1 MTITLQ
7 QATDEAEYIAW
18 YNNCD
23 FAVWHGGHTVNFYR
37 LDFENQGYVVPITS
51 ISVGDFSSG
60 QITKESVKE
69 GISTTFNK
77 DFR

>member
-1 MTITLQ
+1 MTITLK

-18 YNNCD
+18 HNDYD

-37 LDFENQGYVVPITS
+37 IDFENPKNVVPITS
-51 ISVGDFSSG
+51 ISVGDFASG
-60 QITKESVKE
+60 QITKESVIE